1 MTSTYRIDKFIV
13 PEAAMAE
20 FMPRVHHV
28 DRLLGQ
34 LPGCRQSRV
43 LTQTGG
49 TGVFNVVT
57 IVEWDS
63 EEAIRNARSTMQA
76 HYEREGFD
84 TEAFMRR
91 LGVQADLALYAETTA

>member
-1 MTSTYRIDKFIV
+1 V
-13 PEAAMAE
+13 PEAAMAD

-28 DRLLGQ
+28 DRLLGA
-34 LPGCRQSRV
+34 LPGCLRNLV

-57 IVEWDS
+57 IVEWESD
-63 EEAIRNARSTMQA
+63 EAIRQARSTMQA

-91 LGVQADLALYAETTA
+91 LGVQADLALYAETAA